1 MSKGYNSFESI
12 LYKNILKSVLFK
24 LLSFTCVE
32 SLEANVISRFPF
44 KPSKD
49 GTRIKI
55 SETCTKTSVCCND
68 IIIVELFR

>member
-1 MSKGYNSFESI
+1 MFRRYYSFCKFNKTVF
-12 LYKNILKSVLFK
+12 LSVC
-24 LLSFTCVE
+24 LLPTCVE
-32 SLEANVISRFPF
+32 SLEANVISKFPF

-68 IIIVELFR
+68 IITVELLR